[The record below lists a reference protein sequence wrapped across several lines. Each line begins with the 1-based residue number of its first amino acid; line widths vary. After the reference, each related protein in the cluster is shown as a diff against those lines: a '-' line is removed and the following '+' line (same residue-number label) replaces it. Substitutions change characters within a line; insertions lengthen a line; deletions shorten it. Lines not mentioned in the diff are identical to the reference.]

1 MALLY
6 YTHKSMFLIFNPH
19 VNEDDVRELA
29 NSALLHPFRAAYY
42 YTDVFMM
49 ISGLLVSYSVIGRLQ
64 KVSIINWKKEIVTR
78 YLRMMPTLAAVVLFS
93 TFVLPHISSGPQ
105 WNIITDQADVCE
117 KFWWRNILMIHNWF
131 GIENICLPQTHH
143 VESEFVLYVLSFFL
157 VIYLHNNSRRGTA
170 LIVALGV
177 MAMVSRFI
185 TTYLNRLSV
194 FVFSGVE

>member
-6 YTHKSMFLIFNPH
+6 YTHKSMFVMSNPH
-19 VNEDDVRELA
+19 VNEDYVRELT
-29 NSALLHPFRAAYY
+29 NSAVMNPIRAAYY

-64 KVSIINWKKEIVTR
+64 KGSIINLKKEIIAR
-78 YLRMMPTLAAVVLFS
+78 YLRMMPTLAVVVLFS
-93 TFVLPHISSGPQ
+93 TFILPHISSGPQ

-131 GIENICLPQTHH
+131 GMENICLPQTHH
-143 VESEFVLYVLSFFL
+143 IESEFVLYVLSLFL
-157 VIYLHNNSRRGTA
+157 VIYLHNNSKRGTA
-170 LIVALGV
+170 LIIALGV

-185 TTYLNRLSV
+185 TSYINQLSV